1 MKDFL
6 IEKIDEIAFST
17 VEPDDKLWES
27 EILDSIT
34 VVELAVEIENE
45 YSIKIPFDEIVVENF
60 ETVNLLIKYITNKLE
75 TNA

>member
-17 VEPDDKLWES
+17 VEPNDKLWES

-45 YSIKIPFDEIVVENF
+45 FGIKIPFDEIVVENF
-60 ETVNLLIKYITNKLE
+60 ETVNLLIDYINRKLSK
-75 TNA
+75 

>member
-6 IEKIDEIAFST
+6 IEKIDELAFST
-17 VEPDDKLWES
+17 VEVDDKLWAS

-45 YSIKIPFDEIVVENF
+45 YNIKIPFDEIIVENF
-60 ETVNLLIKYITNKLE
+60 ETVNLLINYIKQKL
-75 TNA
+75 A

>member
-17 VEPDDKLWES
+17 VEPDEKLWES

-45 YSIKIPFDEIVVENF
+45 YGIKIPFDEIVVENF
-60 ETVNLLIKYITNKLE
+60 ETVNLLIAYINKKL
-75 TNA
+75 AK

>member
-17 VEPDDKLWES
+17 VEENDKLWAS

-34 VVELAVEIENE
+34 VVELAVEIEHE
-45 YSIKIPFDEIVVENF
+45 YGIKIPFDEIIVENF
-60 ETVNLLIKYITNKLE
+60 ETVNLLIAFITKKL
-75 TNA
+75 A